1 MRMCVYICVCMCI
14 YVCVYG
20 VLACGVC
27 MYVVVVYVS
36 VCVCMHA
43 YVYIMRDE
51 ERGTWNI
58 FFSNT

>member
-1 MRMCVYICVCMCI
+1 MRMCVYICVCMRI